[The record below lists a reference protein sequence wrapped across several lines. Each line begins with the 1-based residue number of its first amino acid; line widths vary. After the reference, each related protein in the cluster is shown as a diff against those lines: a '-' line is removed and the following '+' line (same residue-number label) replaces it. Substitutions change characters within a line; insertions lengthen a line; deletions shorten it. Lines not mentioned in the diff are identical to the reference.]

1 MKERNKL
8 SLYRDEKYKM
18 KFILIVIFM
27 IKI

>member
-1 MKERNKL
+1 MKESNKL

>member
-1 MKERNKL
+1 MKESNKL
-8 SLYRDEKYKM
+8 SLYRDEKHKM